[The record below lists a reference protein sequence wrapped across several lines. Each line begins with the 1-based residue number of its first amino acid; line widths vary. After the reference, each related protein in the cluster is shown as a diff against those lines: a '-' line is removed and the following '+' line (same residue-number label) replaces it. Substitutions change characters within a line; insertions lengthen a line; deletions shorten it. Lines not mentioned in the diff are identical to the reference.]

1 MNLLET
7 DNPWMTASERLCKYA
22 RQDRNLSRQLC
33 ELSKLQASQNKLA
46 FAVEAGRTFGMRQEK
61 YNHILQSQLARQWRN
76 PPLQPHW

>member
-1 MNLLET
+1 MNLLDT

-46 FAVEAGRTFGMRQEK
+46 FAIEAGRTFGMRQEK
-61 YNHILQSQLARQWRN
+61 YDHILQSQLARQWRN

>member
-22 RQDRNLSRQLC
+22 RQDKNLSRQLC

-46 FAVEAGRTFGMRQEK
+46 FAIEAGRTFGMRQAK
-61 YNHILQSQLARQWRN
+61 YDHIRQSQLARQWRN